1 MAFVSILSA
10 LPADGVA
17 VMCRIFFYPGEL
29 AACTF
34 DETNQ
39 VFNVTSSGVVIP
51 ASFVIEWEL
60 I

>member
-10 LPADGVA
+10 LPDDGVN
-17 VMCRIFFYPGEL
+17 VSCRIFFYPGEL

-34 DETNQ
+34 DATNQ
-39 VFNVTSSGVVIP
+39 VFNVTASGVVIP